1 MPRPILKPLATAR
14 AVGSSTS
21 SLAFPTQTESP
32 HVHFPPT
39 PAISSTYAA
48 HSPNTYDRAPI
59 VVSPNSCELPER
71 GERVYTSTSPNTV
84 SPKGSY
90 FHPHAYEA
98 CQPEPELPPSMLA
111 VPDLSMSASSE
122 SEDSDGYGSPQI
134 VPPPI
139 PPNTTYP
146 PIPRTCSPEE
156 FNHVLS
162 FLPHRKDSMC
172 SLDSETRRARR
183 AKTSEANRSARSA
196 TSSAFSEPGL
206 DGCLGGF

>member
-1 MPRPILKPLATAR
+1 MPRSILKRLAATS

-21 SLAFPTQTESP
+21 SLPSPPQTESL

-39 PAISSTYAA
+39 PAISSTYVA
-48 HSPNTYDRAPI
+48 HSPDAYDRAPI

-71 GERVYTSTSPNTV
+71 NERVYTSISPNAV
-84 SPKGSY
+84 SHKGSY

-98 CQPEPELPPSMLA
+98 CELEPELPPSRLN

-122 SEDSDGYGSPQI
+122 SEESDGYGSPHI
-134 VPPPI
+134 VPPI
-139 PPNTTYP
+139 PHDTPYP

-156 FNHVLS
+156 FNRVLS

-172 SLDSETRRARR
+172 SLDSEEMRRTRRS
-183 AKTSEANRSARSA
+183 KTSEANRSARS
-196 TSSAFSEPGL
+196 TTPSDSRELGL